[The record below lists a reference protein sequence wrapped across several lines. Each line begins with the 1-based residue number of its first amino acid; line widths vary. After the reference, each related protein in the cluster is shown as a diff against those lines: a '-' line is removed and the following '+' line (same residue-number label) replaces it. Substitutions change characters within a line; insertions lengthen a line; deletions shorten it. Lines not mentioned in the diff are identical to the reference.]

1 MIECQ
6 QKNNM
11 IPNYLIRNILILYLG
26 TFLRYIIKRYIR
38 RDNNIKFKE
47 LLHGNK
53 FKKKFDDVNADS
65 VMNEFINRLY
75 AFALIIIVIL
85 AYILLKKS

>member
-1 MIECQ
+1 MIL
-6 QKNNM
+6 
-11 IPNYLIRNILILYLG
+11 NYFIRNILILYMG
-26 TFLRYIIKRYIR
+26 TFIRYIIKRYIR
-38 RDNNIKFKE
+38 RDKNIKFKE
-47 LLHGNK
+47 LLLGYK
-53 FKKKFDDVNADS
+53 FKKNSDDVNADS